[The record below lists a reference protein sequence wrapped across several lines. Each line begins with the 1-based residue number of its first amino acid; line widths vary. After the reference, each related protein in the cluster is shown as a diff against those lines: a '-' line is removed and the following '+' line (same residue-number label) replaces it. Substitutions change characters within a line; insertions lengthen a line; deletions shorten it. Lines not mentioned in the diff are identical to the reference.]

1 MKHWKDEGVIL
12 DILTEVKWA
21 TGQAWAPAI
30 ATKNGRNYLNDDMI
44 SFDHQAVKRLNRK
57 ATMKASLALSG
68 MASII
73 SVGVSMILAIYANQL
88 SMRHPSHAGDHQEVR
103 ILTRKTSIALQR
115 LNH

>member
-1 MKHWKDEGVIL
+1 
-12 DILTEVKWA
+12 
-21 TGQAWAPAI
+21 
-30 ATKNGRNYLNDDMI
+30 
-44 SFDHQAVKRLNRK
+44 
-57 ATMKASLALSG
+57 MKASLALSG